1 MAQIM
6 QHGIVQPVARAR
18 RKLRHPQ
25 HTFYLKSVP
34 FVLQPFFIAPVLPGE
49 TLKTL
54 LMQARVVTDPIKNP
68 LIGWWCEF
76 YFFYV
81 KLRDLYERDELTQM
95 ILNPSWSP
103 TNVTTAQGGTTASI
117 QDFYGGGAGQINYVE
132 LCRRRVIDEYF
143 RDEGDTYNTAG
154 TTVVEGGETVSLAAY
169 NHNNVLDSLRTAAA
183 ATAVDVEVEGP
194 DANSTIQA
202 SEIAIAMRTYEML
215 RAGGLS
221 TMSFEDYLTMHGIRA
236 PATELHRPELVR
248 YVRDWSY
255 PTNTIDPTNG
265 TPRSAVS
272 WSPSE
277 RADKD
282 RFFNE
287 PGFLFGIHLT
297 RPKVYLSR
305 QQGSFTSV
313 MNDVL
318 SWLPALMDADPQA
331 SFKKIA
337 DVAGPLGDVTDA
349 NGYWVDIKDLLMYG
363 EQFVN
368 VSNAATDQNYVP
380 SPGLSLTRVST
391 AYPPSLA
398 AIQDLF
404 VDAAGGK
411 YKVRCDGVVNLSI
424 ASSIRDT
431 SPRGGTGEST

>member
-1 MAQIM
+1 MALGLHQ
-6 QHGIVQPVARAR
+6 IVQPLPRQQ
-18 RKLRHPQ
+18 RKMRHPQ
-25 HTFYLKSVP
+25 HTFHLRTVP
-34 FVLQPFFIAPVLPGE
+34 FVIQPCLIAPVLPGE
-49 TLKTL
+49 TLKSL

-81 KLRDLYERDELTQM
+81 KLRDLYERDELSQM
-95 ILNPSWSP
+95 VLNPSWSP
-103 TNVTTAQGGTTASI
+103 TNVTTAQGGTTAKGE
-117 QDFYGGGAGQINYVE
+117 DYYAGGTGNINYVE
-132 LCRRRVIDEYF
+132 LCLRRVVDEYF
-143 RDEGDTYNTAG
+143 RDEGMDYSTAG
-154 TTVVEGGETVSLAAY
+154 TTVVDGGFTHKLAAY

-183 ATAVDVEVEGP
+183 TTAVDVEVEGA
-194 DANSTIQA
+194 DANTTIQA
-202 SEIAIAMRTYEML
+202 SEIAVAMRTYEML

-221 TMSFEDYLTMHGIRA
+221 SMTFEDYLTMHGIRA
-236 PATELHRPELVR
+236 PQTELHRPELIR

-287 PGFLFGIHLT
+287 PGFVFGVHVV
-297 RPKVYLSR
+297 RPKVYLR
-305 QQGSFTSV
+305 QQIGTFSSV
-313 MNDVL
+313 MNNVL

-331 SFKKIA
+331 SFKNVL
-337 DVAGPLGDVTDA
+337 DNAGPLGDVADTG
-349 NGYWVDIKDLLMYG
+349 GYWVDIKDLLMYG
-363 EQFVN
+363 EQFAN
-368 VSNAATDQNYVP
+368 FSLAATDANAVP
-380 SPGLSLTRVST
+380 SPATSLTRVS
-391 AYPPSLA
+391 AQYPPSLA
-398 AIQDLF
+398 AIQELF

-411 YKVRCDGVVNLSI
+411 YYSRCDGVVNFSI